1 MDGTSRFDVEQG
13 SLRDCWLLAA
23 MSSLAMRSDLLD
35 QVIFP
40 DQSFRHPNYV
50 GSFRF
55 RFYHFGKW
63 NEIVIDDHLPCFK
76 YRNGKLMFVSSSASN
91 EFWSP
96 LLEKAYAKWNGSYN
110 ALDGGFGARG
120 LTAFTG
126 GCVETYHLPDES
138 TGKITRIL
146 RSGKQ
151 KCSIMTASTPCD
163 RYREAKGEQ
172 GIILGKLNN
181 VFLLNKNII
190 LM

>member
-13 SLRDCWLLAA
+13 SLGDCWLLAA

-40 DQSFRHPNYV
+40 DQSFRHPNYD
-50 GSFRF
+50 GKFWF
-55 RFYHFGKW
+55 KFYHFGEW
-63 NEIVIDDHLPCFK
+63 HEIFIDDHLPCDI
-76 YRNGKLMFVSSSASN
+76 RNGKLMFVSSSAAN